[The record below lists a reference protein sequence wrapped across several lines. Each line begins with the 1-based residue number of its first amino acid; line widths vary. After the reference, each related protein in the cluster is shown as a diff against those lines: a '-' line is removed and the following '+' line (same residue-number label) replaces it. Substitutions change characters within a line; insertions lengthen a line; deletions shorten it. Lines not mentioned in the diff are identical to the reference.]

1 MPCGVVRGFAG
12 LCALPRIRPSPGC
25 GNSRLPTAPVDDGP
39 METVAIP
46 EVRKAGGL
54 IGAELSGL
62 EGRSRP
68 HGKGDDDN
76 LG

>member
-1 MPCGVVRGFAG
+1 
-12 LCALPRIRPSPGC
+12 
-25 GNSRLPTAPVDDGP
+25 

-68 HGKGDDDN
+68 HRKGDDDIP
-76 LG
+76 G